1 MQKGFFSIFL
11 NEVQRLLTSPRLMFL
26 AVILPCGLFLYY
38 ASLLQEGVPRKFPV
52 VLLDQDKSNTSRE
65 LGRMLNA
72 TSSMDIV
79 AEVENQQDGEKMIR
93 TDKAFALIII
103 PANFE
108 NDIYRNIDTQ
118 VACYYN
124 NNYLLA
130 GGLINKAFQSTV
142 GSFAAGAHI
151 SGLTQKGLTQQQAL
165 AATSPINSKQHILFN
180 PYTNYSYYLTIAL
193 MPMALQIIVMV
204 VSIYVLGSVL
214 KDRKGRELYVRSR
227 GNVWVSFWAKT
238 LPYTLLFSLIGFF
251 MNSLLYYKIGI
262 PLRGNF
268 LIVNIYFIVFVIVCQ
283 LFGLFYV
290 SFNKDLRS
298 ALTLGGS
305 YSAIAFSFTGYT
317 FPKEGL
323 PDVIQYLSYTF
334 PFTSYLRFIIDY
346 AVRGI
351 AIGSLNFGYIIA
363 FMIFCLIG
371 FASMPGYNRLLKKG
385 GYYV

>member
-1 MQKGFFSIFL
+1 MQKGFFSIFI
-11 NEVQRLLTSPRLMFL
+11 NEIQRLLTSPRLMFL
-26 AVILPCGLFLYY
+26 AVILPCGLFFYY
-38 ASLLQEGVPRKFPV
+38 SSLLQEGVPRKFPV
-52 VLLDQDKSNTSRE
+52 VLLDQDKSNTSRK
-65 LGRMLNA
+65 LARMLNA
-72 TSSMDIV
+72 TSSLNIV
-79 AEVENQQDGEKMIR
+79 NEVENQGDGEKMIR
-93 TDKAFALIII
+93 TDKAFALLII
-103 PANFE
+103 PINFE
-108 NDIYRNIDTQ
+108 DNIYRNIDTQ
-118 VACYYN
+118 VVCYYN

-142 GSFAAGAHI
+142 GSFAAQAHI
-151 SGLTQKGLTQQQAL
+151 NGLTQKGFTQKQAI
-165 AATSPINSKQHILFN
+165 AAASPINTKQHILFN

-193 MPMALQIIVMV
+193 MPMSLQIIMMV
-204 VSIYVLGSVL
+204 VAIYVLGSVL
-214 KDRKGRELYVRSR
+214 KDKKGRELYVRSK

-238 LPYTLLFSLIGFF
+238 LPYTFLFSIIGFF
-251 MNSLLYYKIGI
+251 MNSLLYYKLGV

-268 LIVNIYFIVFVIVCQ
+268 TIVNIYFIVFVVVCQ

-290 SFNKDLRS
+290 CFNKDLRS

-346 AVRGI
+346 AIRGI
-351 AIGSLNFGYIIA
+351 TIESLNFGYIIA
-363 FMIFCLIG
+363 FMVFCLLGII
-371 FASMPGYNRLLKKG
+371 SMPRYNRLLKQG